1 MTVSAQTPVNSS
13 TANGVTTVFP
23 YQFKILRDADLE
35 VLVDGVVKTLSTHYT
50 VSGAGNNS
58 GGDVTFVTAPAAD
71 AIVVRRRNMQLV
83 RTTDYQYQ
91 GDLPNMVL
99 NPDLDA
105 PILMAQQLQE
115 QVSRAA
121 RGPAGETWAELP
133 AAADRLDKMLAFD
146 ATTGAPE
153 LSTFTATEVASAVA
167 AAYAAGSTADA
178 VTYLPS
184 GTGAVATSVQA
195 KLRQIVSAW
204 DFMTSAQITDCSART
219 GALDVTAAVQ
229 AAIDSLTNGG
239 RVVFPPGVY
248 DVTGLRIDGTSGT
261 LTNVTL
267 EGYGPASEIRIHAGN
282 TSNVIK
288 AAAGSGFRITG
299 LRIRGGLGRS
309 VTAVAA
315 PSRGLWVTGTSYT
328 AGDTA
333 EVSSSDAATTSVLA
347 GNLVY
352 QCTSNH
358 VAGATFAG
366 DKASKWTTSAVAN
379 LNTVD
384 ISYGT
389 RNNIYLDGVVNASV
403 DNCELLDSVYAGIN
417 PGTGPVQTANAG
429 TGSSYIKIQ
438 NNHFYNCTNGVA
450 SGKTT
455 YSSIDGNTLRSCITY
470 GIVIDDPTSSG
481 NAVTNNTVTGAG
493 SHGIY
498 LYGADTST
506 VSGNAVSFCSGVGI
520 LLESAAVGNPIVGN
534 ICNNNLQGIRAYNS
548 TVSSVAGNT
557 CRANTQYG
565 IFVEVASQ
573 VGMAGNTCES
583 NGYDGIRLTT
593 CSGFSLSGN
602 VCSTNDG
609 EGGLYLTGCS
619 NGSISGGTYLN
630 NNDAAVPSSTGAG
643 IRLIDS
649 TAITISGVSAYD
661 SRGGGSKTQKYGI
674 NATGTSDTILLGLNS
689 LAGNATGTFL
699 LSGTAN
705 RVAPDF
711 ADFTNAATP
720 ASFTADKYL
729 TFVDSDGTTVYI
741 PARLGSW

>member
-1 MTVSAQTPVNSS
+1 MATSVSQPTYYNLQAFTS
-13 TANGVTTVFP
+13 AGA
-23 YQFKILRDADLE
+23 L
-35 VLVDGVVKTLSTHYT
+35 
-50 VSGAGNNS
+50 GAGMRLYTYTAGTTTKKTAYTES
-58 GGDVTFVTAPAAD
+58 TGTTAHTYTSDGAGGEYIA
-71 AIVVRRRNMQLV
+71 
-83 RTTDYQYQ
+83 
-91 GDLPNMVL
+91 
-99 NPDLDA
+99 LDA
-105 PILMAQQLQE
+105 
-115 QVSRAA
+115 
-121 RGPAGETWAELP
+121 RGELP
-133 AAADRLDKMLAFD
+133 APLYLTGGAYDLCLKTSAGATVWTRRADPTGSDLAAS
-146 ATTGAPE
+146 TGSS
-153 LSTFTATEVASAVA
+153 LVGFIQ
-167 AAYAAGSTADA
+167 
-178 VTYLPS
+178 S
-184 GTGAVATSVQA
+184 GTGAVATTAQV
-195 KLRQIVSAW
+195 KMRQVVSAW
-204 DFMTSAQITDCSART
+204 DFMTAAQIADVSART
-219 GALDVTAAVQ
+219 GSVDVTAAVQ

-239 RVVFPPGVY
+239 TVLFPAGVY

-261 LTNVTL
+261 LTNITL

-315 PSRGLWVTGTSYT
+315 PSRGLWVTGTSYV

-333 EVSSSDAATTSVLA
+333 EVSSLDAATTTVAA

-352 QCTSNH
+352 ECTGNH
-358 VAGATFAG
+358 TAGATFAG
-366 DKASKWTTSAVAN
+366 DKATYWTASAVAN

-389 RNNIYLDGVVNASV
+389 RNNIYLDGVVNATV
-403 DNCELLDSVYAGIN
+403 DNCELLDSVYAGVN

-438 NNHFYNCTNGVA
+438 NNHFYNCTNGIA

-455 YSSIDGNTLRSCITY
+455 YCSFDGNTLRACVTY
-470 GIVIDDPTSSG
+470 GIVIDDPASSG
-481 NAVTNNTVTGAG
+481 NSITGNTITGAG

-498 LYGADTST
+498 LYGADTSA
-506 VSGNAVSFCSGVGI
+506 VSGNSVSFCGGVGI
-520 LLESAAVGNPIVGN
+520 LFENAAVGNPIVGN
-534 ICNNNLQGIRAYNS
+534 VCDNNLQGIRAYNS

-565 IFVEVASQ
+565 IFVEIASQ

-593 CSGFSLSGN
+593 CSGFALSGN

-619 NGSISGGTYLN
+619 NGSINGGVYLN
-630 NNDAAVPSSTGAG
+630 NNDAASPSSTGAG

-649 TAITISGVSAYD
+649 TSITISGVSAYD
-661 SRGGGSKTQKYGI
+661 SRSGGSKTQKYGI
-674 NATGTSDTILLGLNS
+674 NSTGTSDSILLGLNS
-689 LAGNATGTFL
+689 LGGNATGTFL
-699 LSGTAN
+699 LAGSTN

-711 ADFTNAATP
+711 ADYSNAATP
-720 ASFTADKYL
+720 GNFTADKYL